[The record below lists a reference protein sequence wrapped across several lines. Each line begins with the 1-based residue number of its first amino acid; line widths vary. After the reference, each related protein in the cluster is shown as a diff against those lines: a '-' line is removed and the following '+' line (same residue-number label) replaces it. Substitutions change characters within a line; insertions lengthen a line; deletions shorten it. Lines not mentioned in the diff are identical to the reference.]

1 MQCNRIEVTN
11 FRNIEH
17 ACVDFVPGVNVLAGD
32 NAQGKTNLLEA
43 IYLCALGKT
52 FRQAKDAEMVR
63 FGQEECSIV
72 QHFADNARQQSV
84 EMTLFSGTKNR
95 RRVYLNGVSLARTS
109 QLLGNFRVV
118 LFCPEHLSLVKEGP
132 AERRNFLDVAISQLH
147 PAYVRALQKYNQ
159 LLKQRNSLLKDA
171 ETDRATFDAT
181 IELWSAQLA
190 HEAAYIAS
198 VRHAYVCQLDRYV
211 SAFFTGM
218 SGEREQVKVTYMG
231 KAHVEPDMYADREY
245 VERAYMRLY
254 MSHHDREIAAGSTL
268 WGIHRDDLEI
278 ELNGKYAR
286 IFASQGQQRSIA
298 LAMKMAE
305 GEISR
310 EFGDKE
316 YPVFLFDDMLSELD
330 ANRRSF
336 LLDEIRDRQV
346 IMTSC
351 EPGIASAC
359 NIVLV
364 KNGTY
369 EKKVD

>member
-17 ACVDFVPGVNVLAGD
+17 AQVEFDSGVNVLVGD

-52 FRQAKDAEMVR
+52 FRGAKDAELVR

-72 QHFADNARQQSV
+72 QHFSDSAREQV
-84 EMTLFSGTKNR
+84 IEMQLGTKAR
-95 RRVYLNGVSLARTS
+95 RRVFCNGVSLARTS

-118 LFCPEHLSLVKEGP
+118 LFCPEHLSLVKDGP

-147 PAYVRALQKYNQ
+147 PAYIRSLQKYNQ
-159 LLKQRNSLLKDA
+159 LLKQRNSLLKLA
-171 ETDRATFDAT
+171 ETDRKTFDDT

-198 VRHAYVCQLDRYV
+198 VRYEYVKKLNAHV
-211 SAFFTGM
+211 GEFFTGM
-218 SGEREQVKVTYMG
+218 SGERESVCVRYMG
-231 KAHVEPDMYADREY
+231 KAHVEENMYADKEY
-245 VERAYMRLY
+245 CERAYMRLY

-310 EFGDKE
+310 ENCGQE
-316 YPVFLFDDMLSELD
+316 YPVFLFDDVLSELD
-330 ANRRSF
+330 AGRRAY
-336 LLDEIRDRQV
+336 LLGEIHDRQV

-351 EPGIASAC
+351 ESHLTGTK
-359 NIVLV
+359 NTVYV
-364 KNGTY
+364 KQGTY
-369 EKKVD
+369 EKKL

>member
-1 MQCNRIEVTN
+1 MQCNRIEVCN

-17 ACVDFVPGVNVLAGD
+17 ACVDFTPGVNVLVGD

-52 FRQAKDAEMVR
+52 FRQAKDAELVR
-63 FGQEECSIV
+63 FGQEECSIK
-72 QHFADNARQQSV
+72 QHFADNAREQSV
-84 EMTLFSGTKNR
+84 EMILYAGSRAR
-95 RRVYLNGVSLARTS
+95 RRVYHNGVSLARTS

-132 AERRNFLDVAISQLH
+132 GERRNFLDVAISQLH
-147 PAYVRALQKYNQ
+147 PAYVRALQRYNQ
-159 LLKQRNSLLKDA
+159 LLKQRNSLLKEA
-171 ETDRATFDAT
+171 ETDRKTFDAT
-181 IELWSAQLA
+181 VELWSAQLA

-198 VRHAYVCQLDRYV
+198 VRHEYVQRLDRYV
-211 SAFFTGM
+211 GEFFAGM
-218 SGEREQVKVTYMG
+218 SGEREQVRVQYKGT
-231 KAHVEPDMYADREY
+231 AHIENDMYADREY
-245 VERAYMRLY
+245 CERAFMRLY

-286 IFASQGQQRSIA
+286 IFASQGQQRSVA

-310 EFGDKE
+310 EMGDKE
-316 YPVFLFDDMLSELD
+316 YPVFLFDDVLSELD
-330 ANRRSF
+330 ASRRTF

-351 EPGIASAC
+351 ESGLVGGS

-369 EKKVD
+369 QRKE

>member
-17 ACVDFVPGVNVLAGD
+17 AQVEFDSGVNVLVGD

-52 FRQAKDAEMVR
+52 FRGAKDAELVR

-72 QHFADNARQQSV
+72 QHFSDSAREQII
-84 EMTLFSGTKNR
+84 EMQLGTKAR
-95 RRVYLNGVSLARTS
+95 RRVYHNGVSLARTS

-118 LFCPEHLSLVKEGP
+118 LFCPEHLSLVKDGP

-147 PAYVRALQKYNQ
+147 PAYIRSLQKYNQ
-159 LLKQRNSLLKDA
+159 LLKQRNSLLKLA
-171 ETDRATFDAT
+171 ETDRKTFDDT

-198 VRHAYVCQLDRYV
+198 VRYEYVKKLNAHV
-211 SAFFTGM
+211 GAFFTGM
-218 SGEREQVKVTYMG
+218 SGERESVCVRYMG
-231 KAHVEPDMYADREY
+231 KAHVEEDMYADKEY
-245 VERAYMRLY
+245 CERAYQRLY

-310 EFGDKE
+310 ENCGQE
-316 YPVFLFDDMLSELD
+316 YPVFLFDDVLSELD
-330 ANRRSF
+330 AGRRAY
-336 LLDEIRDRQV
+336 LLGEIHDRQV

-351 EPGIASAC
+351 ESDLAG
-359 NIVLV
+359 NKNTVYV
-364 KNGTY
+364 KQGTY
-369 EKKVD
+369 KKL

>member
-1 MQCNRIEVTN
+1 MQCNRIEVSN

-17 ACVDFVPGVNVLAGD
+17 AVVEFDSGVNVLVGD

-52 FRQAKDAEMVR
+52 FRQAKDAELVR
-63 FGQEECSIV
+63 FGQEECRIL
-72 QHFADNARQQSV
+72 QHFSDSKREQSV
-84 EMTLFSGTKNR
+84 EMQLFSSAKAR
-95 RRVYLNGVSLARTS
+95 RRVFHNGVSLARTS

-132 AERRNFLDVAISQLH
+132 GERRNFLDVAISQLY
-147 PAYVRALQKYNQ
+147 PTYVRSLQKYNQ
-159 LLKQRNSLLKDA
+159 LLKQRNSLLKLV
-171 ETDRATFDAT
+171 ETDRKTFDDT
-181 IELWSAQLA
+181 IELWSVQLA
-190 HEAAYIAS
+190 DEAAYIAS
-198 VRHAYVCQLDRYV
+198 IRYDYVQKLNAHV
-211 SAFFTGM
+211 GEFFSGM
-218 SGEREQVKVTYMG
+218 SGDRESVYIRYMG
-231 KAHVEPDMYADREY
+231 KAHIDEQMYADRAY
-245 VERAYMRLY
+245 CSRAYQRLY
-254 MSHHDREIAAGSTL
+254 MSYHDREIAAGSTL

-310 EFGDKE
+310 LQCENE
-316 YPVFLFDDMLSELD
+316 YPVFLFDDVLSELD
-330 ANRRSF
+330 SSRRAY

-351 EPGIASAC
+351 EIDLTGG
-359 NIVLV
+359 NHTVLV

-369 EKKVD
+369 QKKE